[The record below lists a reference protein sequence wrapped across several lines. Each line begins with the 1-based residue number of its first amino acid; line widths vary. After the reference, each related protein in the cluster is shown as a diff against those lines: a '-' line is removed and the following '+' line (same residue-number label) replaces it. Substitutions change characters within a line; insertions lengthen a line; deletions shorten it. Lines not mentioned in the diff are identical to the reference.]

1 MVHHRVAIGLGAA
14 DQGAQPMGPH
24 SASSTVHL
32 DVGSKPRAFED
43 DGVMIGWQLDK
54 FSEYEAA
61 RFDRLDGLFRRHPQ
75 VSLWSPWLAQ
85 DCSFLARPLMPVDNG
100 KAPARL
106 QRFVYSLR

>member
-14 DQGAQPMGPH
+14 DQGAQRKWPH
-24 SASSTVHL
+24 SARSTVHL

-43 DGVMIGWQLDK
+43 DGDK

-61 RFDRLDGLFRRHPQ
+61 RFDRLDGLLRRHPQ

-85 DCSFLARPLMPVDNG
+85 DCGFLARPLMPVDNG

-106 QRFVYSLR
+106 QRFVYGLR